1 MFVKMFHITYAL
13 YIWCLLVV
21 FFLGKY
27 YLVDSGYPNRT
38 GYLAPFKGNTYDL
51 PEFRLR
57 RQRAPQGKFKIF
69 NFLHSSL
76 RKVIERVFGVLKQ
89 KWRILK
95 AMPSFSPR
103 RQKHII
109 IACMAL
115 HNFIRDSKL
124 SDEEFDKCDE
134 DEDYMPEAAHATAQ
148 PQGDDD
154 LEEENEVTMN
164 TIRDRI
170 ANALLVARAT

>member
-1 MFVKMFHITYAL
+1 
-13 YIWCLLVV
+13 
-21 FFLGKY
+21 
-27 YLVDSGYPNRT
+27 
-38 GYLAPFKGNTYDL
+38 
-51 PEFRLR
+51 
-57 RQRAPQGKFKIF
+57 
-69 NFLHSSL
+69 
-76 RKVIERVFGVLKQ
+76 
-89 KWRILK
+89 
-95 AMPSFSPR
+95 
-103 RQKHII
+103 
-109 IACMAL
+109 MAL

-134 DEDYMPEAAHATAQ
+134 DEDYMPEAAQATAQ

>member
-1 MFVKMFHITYAL
+1 MPIIVTS
-13 YIWCLLVV
+13 
-21 FFLGKY
+21 FLNIG
-27 YLVDSGYPNRT
+27 
-38 GYLAPFKGNTYDL
+38 DL
-51 PEFRLR
+51 CPC
-57 RQRAPQGKFKIF
+57 
-69 NFLHSSL
+69 HSLFSIGSL
-76 RKVIERVFGVLKQ
+76 NYVLKVIYHQPVLCVSELTEVTHVYSVMK
-89 KWRILK
+89 I
-95 AMPSFSPR
+95 S
-103 RQKHII
+103 
-109 IACMAL
+109 CMAL